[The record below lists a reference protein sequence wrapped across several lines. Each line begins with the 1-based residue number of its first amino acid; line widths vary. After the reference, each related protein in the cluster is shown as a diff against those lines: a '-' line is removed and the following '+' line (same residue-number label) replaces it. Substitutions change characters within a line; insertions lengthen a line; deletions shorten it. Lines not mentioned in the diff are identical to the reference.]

1 MGARP
6 YASLSATTGLLQC
19 NAMDRTPPVQTSS
32 AIAPPAFNVPIVY
45 LGTAVLAYPV
55 YVALKRSELLRPSW
69 VIGSATLFGAA
80 FAEGRGVIMRLTM
93 LASYGGM

>member
-1 MGARP
+1 MQ
-6 YASLSATTGLLQC
+6 S
-19 NAMDRTPPVQTSS
+19 SS
-32 AIAPPAFNVPIVY
+32 AIAPPSFGVPIVY

-55 YVALKRSELLRPSW
+55 YVAIKRRDLLRPSW

-80 FAEGRGVIMRLTM
+80 FAAGGGFIMRLTM